1 MADAT
6 RTTSHADHDNT
17 PGSDQDTHGG
27 RVLTPR
33 ALIWAVVITVL
44 VAAWTKQAELVSLT
58 SQISES
64 TPPIASILVLFLFPG
79 VAGLLRRLSKA
90 SEDGRESWLT
100 RVLRRLRLGHGEILV
115 IFTFVA
121 VTAAMPGV
129 GLFRQVMPCLMVPQ
143 YFGQPSD
150 HLTEMSK
157 TIPTAWAPTDPEV
170 ARVFWEGEDVS
181 PPTFGV
187 ESVPVIGGVLKSV
200 VSFLTGPMIVPWQHW
215 LIPMLLWTAYISSYL
230 LAGFCLVTLF
240 QRSWERDE
248 HLNFPV
254 SNLSVELIEPAQSR
268 FSSLSFFR
276 DPIVWIGLGIAIFYN
291 ALNALHA
298 FNPGIPALGIAYPLG
313 NLFTES
319 PWNTMRG
326 LRIYWKPELLGLGYL
341 VPADVLLSIWVFTL
355 LSWLVRPLART
366 IGEVPQGFP
375 FVKEQAM
382 GAFVVL
388 AGYFTIQARGRL
400 GEIARNWTSA
410 VKGEETAER
419 YGQPWALP
427 GFVLGALVVIGMPIA
442 FGVTWWH
449 SLLYFAIMFI
459 VLLVYARNRAEMGF
473 PIVWGYPLYQPRAS
487 MIDFIGSSPFVGTG
501 RMQSM
506 TLLTMFSWLQRSV
519 NQAIT
524 TTEQESTVAAERLGY
539 RRSSIAKLV
548 PGAVVMG
555 VLVAFLV
562 NLSAFYE
569 YGGLVLSSRTG
580 ITGGQMTR
588 EVLNQY
594 TQVSS
599 WIDNPVAPDPETIGW
614 TMGGGLLALGMV
626 LGRRMWPRFPFHAGG
641 YALAFCHGSSF
652 MWFPALLLWTIKKIA
667 LHVGGAGL
675 YRRLARGFLAL
686 TLGHFLSVGVWSLIG
701 VWADEVVRQY
711 VVWFL

>member
-1 MADAT
+1 
-6 RTTSHADHDNT
+6 
-17 PGSDQDTHGG
+17 
-27 RVLTPR
+27 VC
-33 ALIWAVVITVL
+33 ITLL

-79 VAGLLRRLSKA
+79 LAALVRRMSDDLS
-90 SEDGRESWLT
+90 EGGDSWLA
-100 RVLRRLRLGHGEILV
+100 RLLSRLRLRHGEILV
-115 IFTFVA
+115 IFAFVA
-121 VTAAMPGV
+121 ITAAMPGV

-150 HLTEMSK
+150 HLAEMSQ

-170 ARVFWEGEDVS
+170 ARIFWEGEDVS

-187 ESVPVIGGVLKSV
+187 EAVPVVGGVLASV
-200 VSFLTGPMIVPWQHW
+200 VRFFTGPLLVPWQHW
-215 LIPMLLWTAYISSYL
+215 LVPMLLWTAYISTYL
-230 LAGFCLVTLF
+230 LTGFCLVTLF

-254 SNLSVELIEPAQSR
+254 SNLPVELIEPERSR

-276 DPIVWIGLGIAIFYN
+276 DPVVWIGLGIAVIYN
-291 ALNALHA
+291 AMNAMHA

-313 NLFTES
+313 DLFTEA

-366 IGEVPQGFP
+366 LGEVPQGFP

-388 AGYFTIQARGRL
+388 AAYFTIQARGRL
-400 GEIARNWTSA
+400 GEIVRNWPRGTEDEDFS
-410 VKGEETAER
+410 

-427 GFVLGALVVIGMPIA
+427 GFVIGAAVVIGMPIA
-442 FGVTWWH
+442 FGVVWWQ
-449 SLLYFAIMFI
+449 SLLYFGIMFV

-487 MIDFIGSSPFVGTG
+487 MIDFLGSEPFVGPA

-524 TTEQESTVAAERLGY
+524 STEQEATVAAERLGY
-539 RRSSIAKLV
+539 RRSSIAALV
-548 PGAVVMG
+548 PGAI
-555 VLVAFLV
+555 VLGIFVAFMV

-569 YGGLVLSSRTG
+569 YGGLVLSSPSG

-588 EVLNQY
+588 EVLSQY
-594 TQVSS
+594 NQVSG
-599 WIDNPVAPDPETIGW
+599 WIDNPLPPDPQAIGW
-614 TMGGGLLALGMV
+614 TIGGGLLALGLV
-626 LGRRMWPRFPFHAGG
+626 LGRRTWPRFPLHAGG
-641 YALAFCHGSSF
+641 YALAYCHASAF

-701 VWADEVVRQY
+701 VWAGELVRQY